1 MLGHLPNDDVAGSGD
16 VRGNV
21 ECGCDRIRRPP
32 INANNTDRSAR
43 RDRAQLR
50 NHQRLKR
57 VRLKKVIGK
66 HVQNRFAAFENVN
79 NRMMQIE
86 LVKQGLTSA
95 VMFNSKARISSPSEL
110 LYKKHVIATRGTF
123 RPITRV
129 KEDMLEAALKHFV
142 KTKNVDESECVT
154 VCEMS
159 THHLI
164 GEADLKI
171 DEADFLSR
179 VDMLAGLG
187 YTVMVSNHKDDF
199 SLVEYLVRYSA
210 LSRALVLGSH
220 NLHKIL
226 DKNYYK
232 HVVGGLLEALGLML
246 SHNTSLFVFP
256 ITTKDG
262 QLSVENVKLSEE
274 NRLLLNYLLTSG
286 LVEELE
292 NDSDSIYI
300 SPSKICEMIKAKNE
314 ISHLVPASVVELISA
329 RKLYSE

>member
-1 MLGHLPNDDVAGSGD
+1 MGDDVDSHEVEIDSISFSG
-16 VRGNV
+16 
-21 ECGCDRIRRPP
+21 P
-32 INANNTDRSAR
+32 
-43 RDRAQLR
+43 
-50 NHQRLKR
+50 
-57 VRLKKVIGK
+57 
-66 HVQNRFAAFENVN
+66 AFENVN

-129 KEDMLEAALKHFV
+129 KEDMLEAAKKHFV
-142 KTKNVDESECVT
+142 KTKNVDESDCVT

-300 SPSKICEMIKAKNE
+300 SPSKVCEMIKAKNE